1 MFPFLWRTALDS
13 NAAAHSSF
21 CCDKI
26 NFSFQM
32 GRVTCNESC
41 AVMSPSSAYYYEAK
55 IHVQMVSAFHGNQLS
70 RGSSK
75 QKLKFVLSESL

>member
-1 MFPFLWRTALDS
+1 MPPRVLASGPLGQ
-13 NAAAHSSF
+13 NPAGA
-21 CCDKI
+21 I
-26 NFSFQM
+26 IFSFQM

-41 AVMSPSSAYYYEAK
+41 AVKSPSSAYYYEAK

-75 QKLKFVLSESL
+75 